1 MLKVRPQL
9 DSVDQLQRAVSAGL
23 DGLGGLAPAA
33 VQDGVRGGD
42 PGRRRRRTLSAVL
55 VWLRATE
62 RISVSDL
69 VIVGFDCFRPHIFAR
84 RRVGVFDREI
94 IGPWH

>member
-33 VQDGVRGGD
+33 VQDGV
-42 PGRRRRRTLSAVL
+42 RRTLSAVL